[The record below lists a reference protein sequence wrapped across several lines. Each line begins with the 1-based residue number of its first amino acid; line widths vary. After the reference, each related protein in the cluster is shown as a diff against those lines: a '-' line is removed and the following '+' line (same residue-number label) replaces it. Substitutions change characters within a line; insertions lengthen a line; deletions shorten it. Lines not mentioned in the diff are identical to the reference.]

1 MAVFVLNFLAI
12 FFHPPAT
19 FHFSPGTIGKGETNK
34 QMKGTYLGEF
44 EELVLLTVGILYDD
58 AYGLAIVDELEK
70 QTGRNVMLSS
80 AHKALVRLEDKGYL
94 KSKMGGATESRG
106 GREKRLYELTH
117 AGAKVLEQSKELRNA
132 MWNQVPKIVWEGN
145 SL

>member
-1 MAVFVLNFLAI
+1 
-12 FFHPPAT
+12 
-19 FHFSPGTIGKGETNK
+19 
-34 QMKGTYLGEF
+34 MKGTYLGEF

>member
-1 MAVFVLNFLAI
+1 
-12 FFHPPAT
+12 
-19 FHFSPGTIGKGETNK
+19 
-34 QMKGTYLGEF
+34 MKGTYLGEF

-70 QTGRNVMLSS
+70 QTGRNVMISS

-94 KSKMGGATESRG
+94 KSKMGGATEQRG

-132 MWNQVPKIVWEGN
+132 MWNQVPKVVWEGN
-145 SL
+145 FL

>member
-1 MAVFVLNFLAI
+1 
-12 FFHPPAT
+12 
-19 FHFSPGTIGKGETNK
+19 
-34 QMKGTYLGEF
+34 MKGTYLGEF

-58 AYGLAIVDELEK
+58 AYGLAIVDKLEK

-132 MWNQVPKIVWEGN
+132 MWNQVPKIVWQGN
-145 SL
+145 NL